1 MEEVP
6 RKRRSFCLISLSF
19 LTFLEDTSLPFKKL
33 DEFIV
38 KYQDPKEADKLMK
51 LEHTLKEVTDI
62 VHKNM
67 EDVILT
73 RFFTY
78 KIFIKIFVYIFL
90 LFLLI

>member
-1 MEEVP
+1 M
-6 RKRRSFCLISLSF
+6 
-19 LTFLEDTSLPFKKL
+19 

-67 EDVILT
+67 EDVNKKKNEFYILKKKE
-73 RFFTY
+73 F
-78 KIFIKIFVYIFL
+78 KL
-90 LFLLI
+90 LNSF

>member
-1 MEEVP
+1 M
-6 RKRRSFCLISLSF
+6 
-19 LTFLEDTSLPFKKL
+19 

-67 EDVILT
+67 EDVIL
-73 RFFTY
+73 
-78 KIFIKIFVYIFL
+78 
-90 LFLLI
+90 